1 VLALM
6 AEGRSNAAIAERLS
20 VTPKTVETHVA
31 SIFSKLGLE
40 PTHDDHRR
48 VLAVIAYLR
57 VT

>member
-1 VLALM
+1 M
-6 AEGRSNAAIAERLS
+6 AEGRSNAAIGERLT

-40 PTHDDHRR
+40 VTQDDHRR

-57 VT
+57 GH